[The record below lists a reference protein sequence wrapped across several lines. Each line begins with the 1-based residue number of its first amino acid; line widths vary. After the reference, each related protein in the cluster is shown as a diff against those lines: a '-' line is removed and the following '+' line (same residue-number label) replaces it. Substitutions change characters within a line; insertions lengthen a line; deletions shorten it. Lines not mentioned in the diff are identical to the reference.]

1 MKYPFV
7 LGLDPS
13 GAFAEGK
20 GTTGWVLLDAEVKK
34 VIKKNSIYAREY
46 AIDTDYWQSHVR
58 LLEYLNEH
66 YGRDGLSVVMEDY
79 LLYADKAQSQVNSR
93 FETSQLIGIIKMTC
107 ARHELPLFIQTAG
120 EVKRRWDNNVLLKK
134 GIIRPHGR
142 GFALVDPFMPIN
154 KHELDALRHGLHLSY
169 FYNK

>member
-1 MKYPFV
+1 MKYNYI

-13 GAFAEGK
+13 GAFEEGK
-20 GTTGWVLLDAEVKK
+20 GTSGWVLLNALENK
-34 VIKKNSIYAREY
+34 VVHKNSIHATEY
-46 AIDTDYWQSHVR
+46 PCDTAYWGSHVR
-58 LLEYLNEH
+58 LLESLNQK
-66 YGRDGLSVVMEDY
+66 YGMHGMSIVMEDY

-93 FETSQLIGIIKMTC
+93 FETSQLIGILKMTC
-107 ARHELPLFIQTAG
+107 DKYELPLFIQTAS
-120 EVKRRWDNNVLLKK
+120 EVKRRWDNKVLLKK

-154 KHELDALRHGLHLSY
+154 RHELDALRHALHLSY